1 MNINFQ
7 GRDTVR
13 PNDNGNLCGGGVFE
27 TPGCVSPGFGDGVGT
42 DWISKRKGCYDHT
55 GEPNSLIL
63 GHGKGVQDVV
73 IENVRLNDLFL
84 PEPNQYEAGEGN
96 QLAVW
101 VAQTQDGSATKN
113 VHVRNLVGMLF
124 RGEGINYHGNVQDST
139 VEDCHIE
146 NTGDDT
152 YAFWGGYAKNV

>member
-1 MNINFQ
+1 MNSHTRVMNINFQ

-13 PNDNGNLCGGGVFE
+13 PNDNGNLCGGG
-27 TPGCVSPGFGDGVGT
+27 
-42 DWISKRKGCYDHT
+42 
-55 GEPNSLIL
+55 
-63 GHGKGVQDVV
+63 V

-101 VAQTQDGSATKN
+101 VAQTQDGRATKN

-124 RGEGINYHGNVQDST
+124 RGDGINYHGNVQDST